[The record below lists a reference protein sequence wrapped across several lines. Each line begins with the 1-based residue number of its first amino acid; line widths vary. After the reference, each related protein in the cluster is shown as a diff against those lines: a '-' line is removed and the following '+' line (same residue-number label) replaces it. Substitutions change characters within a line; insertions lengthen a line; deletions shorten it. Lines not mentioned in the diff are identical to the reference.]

1 MKEGAEIQKD
11 RGKNKK
17 EGNTGRI
24 HRLRALLGFQE
35 KVAREG
41 ASFSS
46 LVILLLLLHGSSAA
60 VGVSAARSLF
70 RVVACGSARYRACIG
85 VLWNT
90 GIRVGLR
97 LAKIKP

>member
-46 LVILLLLLHGSSAA
+46 LVLLLLLLHGSSAA
-60 VGVSAARSLF
+60 VGVSAARSLC
-70 RVVACGSARYRACIG
+70 RVVSVRLGHVSRASECFG
-85 VLWNT
+85 MMESE
-90 GIRVGLR
+90 
-97 LAKIKP
+97 